1 MRVAVDG
8 PSGSGKSSVSK
19 ALATKYGWGYVDTG
33 AMYRATAW
41 FMVDSGVNISDPSAV
56 AASADEFQLV
66 VGTDPAEPKISVGDV
81 DVSAAIRESEV
92 TEAVS
97 QVSAVPAVRE
107 RLVAIQRELADRL
120 QLELGG
126 VIMEGRDIGSAVL
139 TDAPVK
145 IFLTADVSARAQRR
159 AAEDLAAGRS
169 NGGDVSQTSQ
179 SLAARDVADS
189 TRASSPLRQVDGAVE
204 IDATFLSLDEVVD
217 AADSLIQAQLATGQ
231 E

>member
-19 ALATKYGWGYVDTG
+19 ALATKYSWGYVDTG
-33 AMYRATAW
+33 AMYRASAW
-41 FMVDSGVNISDPSAV
+41 FMIDSGVDISDADAV
-56 AASADEFQLV
+56 AARAGDFQLV
-66 VGTDPAEPKISVGDV
+66 VGTDPAEPKISVGDI
-81 DVSAAIRESEV
+81 DVSVAIRESEV

-107 RLVAIQRELADRL
+107 RLVAMQRQLADRL
-120 QLELGG
+120 QAELGG
-126 VIMEGRDIGSAVL
+126 VIMEGRDISSAVL
-139 TDAPVK
+139 TEAPVK
-145 IFLTADVSARAQRR
+145 IYLTADVAARAQRR

-169 NGGDVSQTSQ
+169 NGADVSQTSQ

-189 TRASSPLRQVDGAVE
+189 TRASSPLRRVDGAVE
-204 IDATFLSLDEVVD
+204 IDATFMSLDEVIE
-217 AADSLIQAQLATGQ
+217 AADSLIQAQLTAGQ